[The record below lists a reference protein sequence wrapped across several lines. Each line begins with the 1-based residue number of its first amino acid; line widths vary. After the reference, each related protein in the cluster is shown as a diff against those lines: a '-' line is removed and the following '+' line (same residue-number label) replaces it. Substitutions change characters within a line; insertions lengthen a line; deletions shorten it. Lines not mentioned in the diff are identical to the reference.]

1 MTHRILFVTGTR
13 ADFGKLEPLAAAAR
27 DAGMAVSFFV
37 TGMHLMDRYGRTKL
51 EVGRFPGAEV
61 FEFQN
66 QREGDPQDMILA
78 KTVIGF
84 SDFLTEHRPDLA
96 VVHGAPSAYDPRIR
110 GLRGVTFEGAGILK
124 IATQLARHKHDRQR
138 QAVVWDS
145 GRHAVTRTRVVE
157 ELGPSAALIECWL
170 ETGRTH
176 QIRVHMSYAGHGLL
190 GDQTYGGSRKFSP
203 KIYAA
208 GADLAN
214 SFPRQALHAASLGF
228 DHPKTGKRMEFTSDL
243 PADLAALIEA
253 LRAGAAGE
261 RPTA

>member
-51 EVGRFPGAEV
+51 EVGRFEGADV

-96 VVHGAPSAYDPRIR
+96 VVHG
-110 GLRGVTFEGAGILK
+110 
-124 IATQLARHKHDRQR
+124 DR
-138 QAVVWDS
+138 
-145 GRHAVTRTRVVE
+145 
-157 ELGPSAALIECWL
+157 
-170 ETGRTH
+170 
-176 QIRVHMSYAGHGLL
+176 
-190 GDQTYGGSRKFSP
+190 
-203 KIYAA
+203 
-208 GADLAN
+208 
-214 SFPRQALHAASLGF
+214 
-228 DHPKTGKRMEFTSDL
+228 
-243 PADLAALIEA
+243 IEA
-253 LRAGAAGE
+253 LASLKRRCSVIVYTDSQYVKNGITTWIHGWKARGWTTADKKPVKNAELWRRLDELNAGHEVQWRWVRGHDGDPGNERADRLANKGCDSLV
-261 RPTA
+261 